1 MPLLPS
7 ALPPKGE
14 ARRHAANDFLNLIAL
29 PLRRRL
35 RRREKGSLAVWNEGE
50 HPLKNAKTWSCTS
63 FLFTCA
69 IKLFYIE
76 NGLHLW
82 KILSNFLIY
91 ISNKKI
97 REDLKGKMLVSLLL
111 ERTKR
116 HQKTEKRIENKSMTE
131 NSHCQWKRMENSIVW
146 FEKMDGWWRSMTDG
160 IHSIPT

>member
-1 MPLLPS
+1 MFGRSFSPYRHPERS
-7 ALPPKGE
+7 RGIFFAHRYNAICVTAWSGKPFAKGE
-14 ARRHAANDFLNLIAL
+14 KTTGA
-29 PLRRRL
+29 
-35 RRREKGSLAVWNEGE
+35 REKIR
-50 HPLKNAKTWSCTS
+50 SCTS
-63 FLFTCA
+63 FLFTRA

-82 KILSNFLIY
+82 KILSIFLIY

-116 HQKTEKRIENKSMTE
+116 HQKTEKRIENKSMRE
-131 NSHCQWKRMENSIVW
+131 NSHCQWKKMENSIVW

-160 IHSIPT
+160 IHSIPA